1 MAFAVQR
8 TECSSVRPSSCC
20 TPGSRFSGSSAYD
33 RRVHSKSVPS
43 LSYGMNHVDRSDHA
57 VHRCLSLVNPPD
69 HFTTPGGGS
78 EWRDRRVI
86 RIDQRSFAG
95 WCALFGVNW
104 LSSVCRGALVA
115 GGDSKRPCSATRSG
129 DRQKQERAGVV
140 LLLPA
145 SVVLGVI
152 LDRICFKAL
161 QLLRRVQWGDLP
173 WAGESL
179 NQSQ

>member
-33 RRVHSKSVPS
+33 RNEHSTPVAS
-43 LSYGMNHVDRSDHA
+43 LSLLMNHADGSDHV

-86 RIDQRSFAG
+86 RIDRRSFAG

-173 WAGESL
+173 CAGESL